1 MAPEAMRELGRK
13 VVELL
18 VDRSENVA
26 KGDAWDGEFRQGLV
40 DQLMELPPEEGRP
53 PEEVIDQAAQE
64 ILPFALR
71 HDHPR
76 QFGFISSSPT
86 WPGILADF
94 IAAGFSIN
102 QCTWLVSSGPSQLV
116 WRLTNTV
123 MKMRGHF
130 GCRQGAMICRGDRRS
145 PPSGGHHARKSNAAD
160 GKKDPQIH
168 KRICETPH

>member
-1 MAPEAMRELGRK
+1 MAQEVDRKGVAAAPPEAPDGLEMAPEAMRELGRK

-94 IAAGFSIN
+94 MAAGFSIN

-116 WRLTNTV
+116 WRLS
-123 MKMRGHF
+123 KYGYEDARAF
-130 GCRQGAMICRGDRRS
+130 WLSARRW
-145 PPSGGHHARKSNAAD
+145 
-160 GKKDPQIH
+160 
-168 KRICETPH
+168 